1 MQKKSSTQQ
10 KYALLNWLNQNRQK
24 LDNYGNQYI
33 AYNIKGVIAH
43 SKHWEEAIELA
54 KCSRQSFAVYF
65 LPQNPDILKG
75 LPIKLREVS
84 PDKWLPSYQ
93 VNLKYKNKVTSA
105 SVVMGAGA
113 DFTVI
118 PYEIGKKLGFHL
130 VKKEQTL
137 LAQGIKGT
145 VEYVFRNLEL
155 SIKGHS
161 FTSPVVWL
169 QGDDGE
175 KQILLGKEL
184 VASRFNEASSHKPE
198 SPPQKV
204 IKPVPLV
211 TPVSVVKEEKKTP
224 IAATTPSSTK
234 KVSVKKKEKV
244 ANANYEQK
252 TERIKALSQFIK
264 SVAPFIW
271 VAVILVVII
280 PLVGK
285 FLITSSEG
293 FTANQKLTEPNPIVV
308 VKPRPKLDQVNE
320 AVVVAIKDAETSAEE
335 FAAQELDEWKKELI
349 PRVDN
354 FLDWY
359 FGYINQKKIEF
370 STPFTW
376 LSSAL
381 LHKLNFRNLTP
392 EEAVAAKLTQNFQKE
407 FAKRVLLPKNA
418 QIKLEVLTTETVNLY
433 LAELGDNIDKVK
445 SSYKIPQGQWNRYL
459 SDISTTVNDTD
470 GNISNLSLK
479 ALVGGS
485 GYLLAKPLIISFAG
499 KVGSKVSAKFA
510 GKAASKLAAKTGSA
524 VGAELGASMID
535 PIVGIGILVWDIWDY
550 NQTVKVERP
559 ILQQNIIDYLDN
571 VTKSLLTNPENGIM
585 AAIYQ
590 LEDGILKSVKSAPKI
605 L

>member
-10 KYALLNWLNQNRQK
+10 KYAMLNWLNHNCQK
-24 LDNYGNQYI
+24 LDHYENQYI

-43 SKHWEEAIELA
+43 SKNWEEAVELA
-54 KCSRQSFAVYF
+54 KCSRQNFAIYF
-65 LPQNPDILKG
+65 LPQNLDSLKG
-75 LPIKLREVS
+75 LPIKLREVGA
-84 PDKWLPSYQ
+84 DKWLPSYQ
-93 VNLKYKNKVTSA
+93 VNLKHKNKVTSA
-105 SVVMGAGA
+105 SVIMGAGA

-118 PYEIGKKLGFHL
+118 PYEIGKQLGFNL
-130 VKKEQTL
+130 IKKEQTL

-155 SIKGHS
+155 NIKGHN

-169 QGDDGE
+169 QGDGGE

-184 VASRFNEASSHKPE
+184 VSSRFNEASSSQSKQ
-198 SPPQKV
+198 PPQKV
-204 IKPVPLV
+204 IKPVPKVVPVSAIKESNQAPIV
-211 TPVSVVKEEKKTP
+211 TPSPTQELP
-224 IAATTPSSTK
+224 II
-234 KVSVKKKEKV
+234 KKERT
-244 ANANYEQK
+244 ANYEQK

-285 FLITSSEG
+285 FLIVSSEG

-381 LHKLNFRNLTP
+381 LHKLSFRNLTP

>member
-1 MQKKSSTQQ
+1 MQKKSSAQE
-10 KYALLNWLNQNRQK
+10 KYALLNWLNRNRQK
-24 LDNYGNQYI
+24 LDSYGNQYI
-33 AYNIKGVIAH
+33 AYNTKGVIAH
-43 SKHWEEAIELA
+43 SQDWQEAFELA
-54 KCSRQSFAVYF
+54 KCSRQNFAIYF
-65 LPQNPDILKG
+65 LPQNLDSLSG
-75 LPIKLREVS
+75 LPISLREVS
-84 PDKWLPSYQ
+84 TDKWLPSYQ
-93 VNLKYKNKVTSA
+93 VNLKHKNKVTSA
-105 SVVMGAGA
+105 SMVMGAGA

-118 PYEIGKKLGFHL
+118 PHQIGKQLGFDL
-130 VKKEQTL
+130 VKQEQTL

-155 SIKGHS
+155 NIKGHN

-169 QGDDGE
+169 QGDSGE
-175 KQILLGKEL
+175 EQILLGKEL
-184 VASRFNEASSHKPE
+184 VAARFNEASSSQAEP
-198 SPPQKV
+198 PPQKNNKV
-204 IKPVPLV
+204 MPA
-211 TPVSVVKEEKKTP
+211 SVVKEESKTP
-224 IAATTPSSTK
+224 QMTPATKPE
-234 KVSVKKKEKV
+234 EK
-244 ANANYEQK
+244 ANKPEKTANYEQK

-271 VAVILVVII
+271 AAVILLVII
-280 PLVGK
+280 PLVGR
-285 FLITSSEG
+285 FLIVSSEG
-293 FTANQKLTEPNPIVV
+293 VTATQKLTEPNPIVV
-308 VKPRPKLDQVNE
+308 VKPRPKLDQLNE
-320 AVVVAIKDAETSAEE
+320 AVVVAVKDAEVTAEE
-335 FAAQELDEWKKELI
+335 FASQELDEWQQELI

-376 LSSAL
+376 LSSSV
-381 LHKLNFRNLTP
+381 LHKLNFRELTP
-392 EEAVAAKLTQNFQKE
+392 QEAVAMKLTKNFQKE

-479 ALVGGS
+479 ALVGGG

-499 KVGSKVSAKFA
+499 KVGSKISAKFA

-550 NQTVKVERP
+550 NHTVKVERP
-559 ILQQNIIDYLDN
+559 I
-571 VTKSLLTNPENGIM
+571 
-585 AAIYQ
+585 
-590 LEDGILKSVKSAPKI
+590 
-605 L
+605 